1 MKIKDVMTSN
11 AQVCTPET
19 NLATAAMIMWENDC
33 GSVPVRHKDCKVIGM
48 ITDRDICMAV
58 ATKHR
63 LASEIT
69 VGEVFSG
76 KLYVCHP
83 NDDVRD
89 ALKIMKAEKV
99 RRLPVISAIGTLE
112 GIVSIDDIVRH
123 AEDARGRKMPEL
135 SYEDV
140 VNALKQICARR
151 PQTGSGM
158 TTSLQ
163 GGETRPQSGT
173 SFSS

>member
-1 MKIKDVMTSN
+1 MKIKDVMTRD

-19 NLATAAMIMWENDC
+19 NLAAVAMIMWENDC
-33 GSVPVRHKDCKVIGM
+33 GSVPVRHTDCKVIGM

-63 LASEIT
+63 SASEIT

-76 KLYVCHP
+76 NLYACTPH
-83 NDDVRD
+83 DDVRD

-99 RRLPVISAIGTLE
+99 RRLPVISANGILE
-112 GIVSIDDIVRH
+112 GIVSMNDIVRH

-140 VNALKQICARR
+140 VNTLKEICAHRR
-151 PQTGSGM
+151 GV
-158 TTSLQ
+158 TTRVEQQ
-163 GGETRPQSGT
+163 GAAERVPCAV
-173 SFSS
+173 